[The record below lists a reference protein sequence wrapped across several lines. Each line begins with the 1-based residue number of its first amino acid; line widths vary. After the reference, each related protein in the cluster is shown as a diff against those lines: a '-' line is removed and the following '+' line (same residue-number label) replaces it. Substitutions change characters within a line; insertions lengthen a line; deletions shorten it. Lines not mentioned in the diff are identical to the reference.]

1 MPITKNELE
10 KMLAESLPDAKIF
23 IEDLKGDGDHYS
35 ATIISKIFEG
45 KNIPLKKGYLGV
57 VNRSQA
63 DINNKKTIQEAVD
76 NENEWFKGS
85 PYA

>member
-35 ATIISKIFEG
+35 ATVISKIFEG
-45 KNIPLKKGYLGV
+45 KSRIQQHQMVYSALKGKMGSELHALMLKT
-57 VNRSQA
+57 RS
-63 DINNKKTIQEAVD
+63 E
-76 NENEWFKGS
+76 
-85 PYA
+85 

>member
-10 KMLAESLPDAKIF
+10 KMLAESLPDAKIL

-45 KNIPLKKGYLGV
+45 KSRIQQHQMVYSALKGKMGSELHALMLKT
-57 VNRSQA
+57 RS
-63 DINNKKTIQEAVD
+63 E
-76 NENEWFKGS
+76 
-85 PYA
+85 